1 MRRWELPVTTVVA
14 AGGFGKTTLLRQAVA
29 ENRAAERGVD
39 VVVGCR
45 PFDREADA
53 LAGRI
58 LAALDAPPTAE
69 QEDDPVVLAGAVVGA
84 LAAQSP
90 RPVCL
95 ALDDVHELGEDT
107 SATELVRVLVR
118 TLPGN
123 GHLLLSG
130 RRLPATLPRARLRA
144 ADAVAEVGEDELSF
158 DDDELVG
165 LADHHGLAPD
175 DLAELGRWPALV
187 RLSITVGR
195 RESMEFL
202 RQEVLDDLAPDVRR
216 ALGVAV
222 LAGAADDA
230 LLVDLGGL
238 GAADLAAAAPLVD
251 LDGSGAA
258 VPHALW
264 REVVDQLVDEG
275 TTRDLVGAI
284 ADRLVGAGSYD
295 EALDLLAGAG
305 AADGAAAVVLA
316 ALRGGDVLV
325 GRAQAVRWLRHF
337 PPEERAGPRSWS
349 CGAWCRASPTSA
361 SVTPRRAMPPT
372 SGPRPSLPR
381 ASTPT
386 VRPCS
391 ARPRRASP
399 APGAPT
405 DGPWP
410 SWPSCGGHGTRPT
423 APPWPPC
430 TASCWRWTPRPRGP
444 PVPTRRSSG
453 PWSPPSPATWPA
465 PSRCSTR
472 SGAWSST
479 GPPAFVE
486 LQRSGLAILQG
497 DGELALAADAAAREA
512 ASDRADSEVG
522 GHHLVMSWLTGDPG
536 PSLRAFE
543 VAAPV
548 PVRAPQNRFRG
559 IVYINAFAPS
569 FGPAEPVDVA
579 MLRQQGTGSARYA
592 VFIAMAAAASMAAR
606 GEEAGAADV
615 VREAVAAHGTD
626 DAMVAGSCAAS
637 SPTPT
642 SWCPSCGR
650 GWTRP
655 TSAPATAGS
664 GPWPGSSS
672 PCAKTVPRS
681 GTGRWWS
688 RPRPWP
694 AAPALVGR
702 PGRGRPRRWPG
713 RRPGAGDLPA
723 RRHR

>member
-1 MRRWELPVTTVVA
+1 MSGHGAGPSAPGRAAGDLGYCRAGMEPDLPGAGPAPAGEVRRARALAVLARRWELPVTTVVA

-187 RLSITVGR
+187 RLSITAGR

-305 AADGAAAVVLA
+305 RVGR
-316 ALRGGDVLV
+316 RGGRGAGGPA
-325 GRAQAVRWLRHF
+325 GRR
-337 PPEERAGPRSWS
+337 RAGGPGPG
-349 CGAWCRASPTSA
+349 GA
-361 SVTPRRAMPPT
+361 
-372 SGPRPSLPR
+372 L
-381 ASTPT
+381 
-386 VRPCS
+386 
-391 ARPRRASP
+391 
-399 APGAPT
+399 
-405 DGPWP
+405 
-410 SWPSCGGHGTRPT
+410 
-423 APPWPPC
+423 APP
-430 TASCWRWTPRPRGP
+430 
-444 PVPTRRSSG
+444 
-453 PWSPPSPATWPA
+453 
-465 PSRCSTR
+465 
-472 SGAWSST
+472 
-479 GPPAFVE
+479 
-486 LQRSGLAILQG
+486 
-497 DGELALAADAAAREA
+497 
-512 ASDRADSEVG
+512 
-522 GHHLVMSWLTGDPG
+522 
-536 PSLRAFE
+536 
-543 VAAPV
+543 
-548 PVRAPQNRFRG
+548 
-559 IVYINAFAPS
+559 
-569 FGPAEPVDVA
+569 
-579 MLRQQGTGSARYA
+579 
-592 VFIAMAAAASMAAR
+592 
-606 GEEAGAADV
+606 
-615 VREAVAAHGTD
+615 
-626 DAMVAGSCAAS
+626 
-637 SPTPT
+637 
-642 SWCPSCGR
+642 
-650 GWTRP
+650 
-655 TSAPATAGS
+655 
-664 GPWPGSSS
+664 
-672 PCAKTVPRS
+672 
-681 GTGRWWS
+681 
-688 RPRPWP
+688 
-694 AAPALVGR
+694 
-702 PGRGRPRRWPG
+702 
-713 RRPGAGDLPA
+713 LPA
-723 RRHR
+723 RGARPARGPGPAGPGVAPHRLQLP